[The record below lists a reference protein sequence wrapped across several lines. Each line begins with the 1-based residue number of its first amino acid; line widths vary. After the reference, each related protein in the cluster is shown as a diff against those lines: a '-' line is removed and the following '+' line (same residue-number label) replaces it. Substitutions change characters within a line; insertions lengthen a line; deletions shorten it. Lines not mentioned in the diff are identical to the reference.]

1 MFNGYTLFWEVS
13 ILLLF
18 LFAQRAVLFPFERSS
33 AVFVNFCNSLISGI
47 RKNKDMRMNGGSAFF
62 KKSEI
67 MRPSIAKI
75 RRKNFSC
82 LKVCDYLNFLSEA
95 FFLSA
100 VIESALFFGRS
111 TGCSE
116 ASISTVFKSER
127 HDMLFPPGRWKIS
140 DSIRASSIFLIVLL
154 TADSLIP

>member
-1 MFNGYTLFWEVS
+1 
-13 ILLLF
+13 
-18 LFAQRAVLFPFERSS
+18 
-33 AVFVNFCNSLISGI
+33 
-47 RKNKDMRMNGGSAFF
+47 
-62 KKSEI
+62 

-82 LKVCDYLNFLSEA
+82 LKICDYLNFLSEA

-100 VIESALFFGRS
+100 VTEPTLFFGRS

-127 HDMLFPPGRWKIS
+127 HDILFPPER
-140 DSIRASSIFLIVLL
+140 
-154 TADSLIP
+154 